1 MQRAFG
7 LDVPDTV
14 AEMCRPGAAAV
25 LVYDAQVG
33 ILPHVKDRE
42 ALVGRIREVVDAAR
56 AADVPVFYVRHVSL
70 PPTHLG
76 VGALRTAM
84 AWQRKERVDDVTSA
98 FPPDAPHTAIV
109 DELAPAEG
117 EPVFD
122 KLGMSALVGRIRE
135 VVDAARAADVPVFY
149 VRHVSLP
156 PTHLGVGALRT
167 AMAWQRT
174 DRADDVTSAFPPD
187 AAHTAVVDELAPV
200 AGEPV
205 FDKLGMSALVGTPLE
220 AALRD
225 RGVTTLVLVG
235 AVLEIGIEPTAR
247 HAADLGFLPVVVDDA
262 CGIVEPDAAQ
272 RSLDSL
278 DYSLMSYRATT
289 AQVVAALSS

>member
-14 AEMCRPGAAAV
+14 AEMCRPAAAAV

-42 ALVGRIREVVDAAR
+42 ALVERIREVVDAAR

-122 KLGMSALVGRIRE
+122 KLGMSALVG
-135 VVDAARAADVPVFY
+135 
-149 VRHVSLP
+149 
-156 PTHLGVGALRT
+156 
-167 AMAWQRT
+167 
-174 DRADDVTSAFPPD
+174 
-187 AAHTAVVDELAPV
+187 
-200 AGEPV
+200 
-205 FDKLGMSALVGTPLE
+205 TPLE
-220 AALRD
+220 AVLRD

-278 DYSLMSYRATT
+278 DYSLMSYRTTT
-289 AQVVAALSS
+289 AEVVVALGQPADPTA

>member
-25 LVYDAQVG
+25 LVYDVQAG
-33 ILPHVKDRE
+33 ILRHVKDRE
-42 ALVGRIREVVDAAR
+42 GLVERIGQVLDAAR

-84 AWQRKERVDDVTSA
+84 AWQRKDRADAVTSP

-109 DELAPAEG
+109 DELAPA
-117 EPVFD
+117 
-122 KLGMSALVGRIRE
+122 
-135 VVDAARAADVPVFY
+135 
-149 VRHVSLP
+149 
-156 PTHLGVGALRT
+156 
-167 AMAWQRT
+167 
-174 DRADDVTSAFPPD
+174 
-187 AAHTAVVDELAPV
+187 

-220 AALRD
+220 AVLRD
-225 RGVTTLVLVG
+225 RGVTTLILVG

-247 HAADLGFLPVVVDDA
+247 HAADLGLLPVVVDDA

-278 DYSLMSYRATT
+278 DYSLLSYRAT
-289 AQVVAALSS
+289 AAEVVAGFQS

>member
-1 MQRAFG
+1 MQHAFG

-33 ILPHVKDRE
+33 ILPHVKDQE
-42 ALVGRIREVVDAAR
+42 ALVGRIREVVRAAR
-56 AADVPVFYVRHVSL
+56 AAGVPVFYVRHVSL

-84 AWQRKERVDDVTSA
+84 AWQRKERADDVTSA

-109 DELAPAEG
+109 AELAPA
-117 EPVFD
+117 
-122 KLGMSALVGRIRE
+122 
-135 VVDAARAADVPVFY
+135 
-149 VRHVSLP
+149 
-156 PTHLGVGALRT
+156 
-167 AMAWQRT
+167 
-174 DRADDVTSAFPPD
+174 
-187 AAHTAVVDELAPV
+187 

-225 RGVTTLVLVG
+225 RGVTTLILVG

-289 AQVVAALSS
+289 AEVVRALSRKPTDPTA

>member
-7 LDVPDTV
+7 LDVPDSV
-14 AEMCRPGAAAV
+14 AEMCRPAAAGV

-33 ILPHVKDRE
+33 ILPHVKDGDV
-42 ALVGRIREVVDAAR
+42 LVGRIREIVDAAR

-84 AWQRKERVDDVTSA
+84 AWQRKDLAQDVTSA
-98 FPPDAPHTAIV
+98 FPPDAPHTAI
-109 DELAPAEG
+109 
-117 EPVFD
+117 
-122 KLGMSALVGRIRE
+122 
-135 VVDAARAADVPVFY
+135 
-149 VRHVSLP
+149 
-156 PTHLGVGALRT
+156 
-167 AMAWQRT
+167 
-174 DRADDVTSAFPPD
+174 
-187 AAHTAVVDELAPV
+187 VDELAPV

-225 RGVTTLVLVG
+225 RGITTLVLVG

-262 CGIVEPDAAQ
+262 CGIVEPEAAQ

-289 AQVVAALSS
+289 AEIVAAFGAA

>member
-7 LDVPDTV
+7 VDVPDTV

-25 LVYDAQVG
+25 LVYDAQAG

-42 ALVGRIREVVDAAR
+42 GLVERIREILDAAR
-56 AADVPVFYVRHVSL
+56 AAGVPVFYVRHVSL

-84 AWQRKERVDDVTSA
+84 AWQRKDRAADVTTA
-98 FPPDAPHTAIV
+98 FPPDAAHTAIV
-109 DELAPAEG
+109 DELAPVE
-117 EPVFD
+117 
-122 KLGMSALVGRIRE
+122 
-135 VVDAARAADVPVFY
+135 
-149 VRHVSLP
+149 
-156 PTHLGVGALRT
+156 
-167 AMAWQRT
+167 
-174 DRADDVTSAFPPD
+174 
-187 AAHTAVVDELAPV
+187 
-200 AGEPV
+200 GEPV

-225 RGVTTLVLVG
+225 RGVTTLVLTG

-262 CGIVEPDAAQ
+262 CGIVEEDAAR

-278 DYSLMSYRATT
+278 DYSLLSYRATT
-289 AQVVAALSS
+289 AEVVAAFS

>member
-14 AEMCRPGAAAV
+14 AEMCRSGAAAV
-25 LVYDAQVG
+25 LVYDAQAG
-33 ILPHVKDRE
+33 ILPHVQDGEGLVDRI
-42 ALVGRIREVVDAAR
+42 GRILVAAR
-56 AADVPVFYVRHVSL
+56 AAAVPVFYCRHVSL

-84 AWQRKERVDDVTSA
+84 AWQRQDRADAVGSP
-98 FPPDAPHTAIV
+98 FPPDASQTAIV
-109 DELAPAEG
+109 DELAPAPG

-122 KLGMSALVGRIRE
+122 K
-135 VVDAARAADVPVFY
+135 F
-149 VRHVSLP
+149 
-156 PTHLGVGALRT
+156 
-167 AMAWQRT
+167 
-174 DRADDVTSAFPPD
+174 
-187 AAHTAVVDELAPV
+187 
-200 AGEPV
+200 
-205 FDKLGMSALVGTPLE
+205 GMSALVGTPLE

-247 HAADLGFLPVVVDDA
+247 HAADLGLLPVVVDDA
-262 CGIVEPDAAQ
+262 CGIVEETAAQ
-272 RSLDSL
+272 RSLASL

-289 AQVVAALSS
+289 AEVVAAFQNGG

>member
-42 ALVGRIREVVDAAR
+42 ALVERIREVVDAAR
-56 AADVPVFYVRHVSL
+56 AASVPVFYVRHVSL

-84 AWQRKERVDDVTSA
+84 AWQRKDQA
-98 FPPDAPHTAIV
+98 H
-109 DELAPAEG
+109 
-117 EPVFD
+117 
-122 KLGMSALVGRIRE
+122 
-135 VVDAARAADVPVFY
+135 
-149 VRHVSLP
+149 
-156 PTHLGVGALRT
+156 
-167 AMAWQRT
+167 
-174 DRADDVTSAFPPD
+174 DVTSAFPPD
-187 AAHTAVVDELAPV
+187 AAHTAIVDELAPV

-205 FDKLGMSALVGTPLE
+205 FDKLGMSALVGTPL
-220 AALRD
+220 AAAVRD

-247 HAADLGFLPVVVDDA
+247 HAADLGFLPVVVEDA
-262 CGIVEPDAAQ
+262 CGIVEPDAAR

-278 DYSLMSYRATT
+278 DYSLLSYRATT
-289 AQVVAALSS
+289 AEVVAAMRGF